1 MASTKNIIYTGI
13 LLPQKSAVKRN
24 NENLDVLAFTLSEKK
39 HLEANRIKLQIK
51 GQDKKLDEFYQ
62 ELEKIIDSKS

>member
-24 NENLDVLAFTLSEKK
+24 NENLDVLAFALNDKK

-51 GQDKKLDEFYQ
+51 GQDKKLNEFY
-62 ELEKIIDSKS
+62 